1 MLPYARLK
9 PGAGFRLFRAVAY
22 YLQRTVTHP
31 PARRV
36 ASAALAAYVRARQ
49 GTAPWRLGEEGR
61 RASQAL
67 MDDGIA
73 QLEPLLDPVAL
84 EGIRAYF
91 ASQRLVAPNGRVLQ
105 KDLPAEAAAAAY
117 PLETVLACPGL
128 VALMNRADIL
138 ALAAAYLGCKPT
150 ISSVGVRWT
159 FPGAGREARFQHYH
173 RDLDDWRFVKLFVYL
188 TDVDE
193 GGGPHVY
200 VRGSHRTRFSPMAEG
215 YDEAGLLAR
224 YGPAAITP
232 MLGPCGTSFIADTLG
247 VHRAG
252 NPQTAPRLILQIQYS
267 LLPVF
272 AFLYAPAATSESDY
286 DPYCSR
292 LLLRPSATAASPPP
306 RRHARR
312 PHGRARLLPEAA
324 KPLPRA

>member
-9 PGAGFRLFRAVAY
+9 PGTGFRPSRAAGY
-22 YLQRTVTHP
+22 YLQRTVTYP

-36 ASAALAAYVRARQ
+36 ASEALAAYVRARH

-73 QLEPLLDPVAL
+73 KLEPLLDPAAL

-91 ASQRLVAPNGRVLQ
+91 ASQSLVAPDGSVLQ
-105 KDLPAEAAAAAY
+105 KDLPPQAAAY
-117 PLETVLACPGL
+117 PLGTVLACPGL

-159 FPGAGREARFQHYH
+159 FPGAARGARFQHYH
-173 RDLDDWRFVKLFVYL
+173 RDLDDWRFLKLFVYL

-200 VRGSHRTRFSPMAEG
+200 VRGSHRTRFPLMAES

-232 MLGPCGTSFIADTLG
+232 ILGSCGTSFIADTLG

-252 NPQTAPRLILQIQYS
+252 SPQSAPRLILQIQYS
-267 LLPVF
+267 LLPVY
-272 AFLYAPAATSESDY
+272 AFLYAPMARSESDY

-292 LLLRPSATAASPPP
+292 LLLRPASTAASAGRTAPV
-306 RRHARR
+306 AR
-312 PHGRARLLPEAA
+312 A
-324 KPLPRA
+324 